1 VVGKVAARR
10 DRTVH
15 MVVPASGVI
24 AVTYGLARFGYG
36 LYLPTFTADFALSR
50 AAGGSIAAGSF
61 AGYCLAALLAHRLVH
76 RGQARAALWAAAAL
90 AGTGAAL
97 VAGAWSSASL
107 AYGVVVAGSGS
118 GMASPALVA
127 AVAATVRRDR
137 ADRAQAVVNSGTG
150 VGVVVAAAL
159 VTVAPG
165 GWRATWAGFAVAAVL
180 VAWATD
186 RTTTWPSARPDGSR
200 PATRTAMSTQ
210 LELLRRP
217 VLAAV
222 LAGAGSA
229 SVWTFGQDLL
239 ATSTGMSA
247 GARTA
252 LWGVLGAAAVL
263 GAASGDVVRRLGVPT
278 AWTSTVTVTA
288 ATSLAL
294 PHAED
299 SVAVAALALAGFGGA
314 YVALSGVLIA
324 WGTRLAPHAP
334 AQATAVL
341 FVALAAG
348 QALGALTLG
357 LLAATLGL
365 AASFTAAAGLLLA
378 SATIR
383 PPRSPTLARTR

>member
-1 VVGKVAARR
+1 MLGKAAARR
-10 DRTVH
+10 DRTVQ

-24 AVTYGLARFGYG
+24 AVTYGLGRFGYG

-165 GWRATWAGFAVAAVL
+165 GWRAAWAGFAVAAVL

-217 VLAAV
+217 ALAAV

-263 GAASGDVVRRLGVPT
+263 GAASGDAVRRLGVPT
-278 AWTSTVTVTA
+278 AWTSTVTITA
-288 ATSLAL
+288 AASLAL

-299 SVAVAALALAGFGGA
+299 SVAVTALALAGFGGA

-324 WGTRLAPHAP
+324 WGARLAPHAP

-383 PPRSPTLARTR
+383 RPRNPTLARTR